1 MIFDRT
7 QKDVEDAVKI
17 RNEKVKTNQVLTEE
31 EIATLERGMLTVN
44 SLNRIEGKQEEL
56 RNIFNSMGYWNTP
69 IITKTWDPTEIFNIH
84 DFQRIINNTN
94 ILRDA
99 FFVYS
104 STPKTPKIS
113 YHFEDINSL
122 ERILFDLEEIE
133 INTKKLYRECGS
145 FNCGE
150 G

>member
-17 RNEKVKTNQVLTEE
+17 RDEKVKTNQALTEE

-44 SLNRIEGKQEEL
+44 SLNRIEGKQKEL

-69 IITKTWDPTEIFNIH
+69 IITKTWDSTQIFNIH
-84 DFQRIINNTN
+84 EFQRIINNTN

-99 FFVYS
+99 LFVYS
-104 STPKTPKIS
+104 STPKTPQIS

-122 ERILFDLEEIE
+122 ERILFDLEEME
-133 INTKKLYRECGS
+133 INIKKLYRECGNFS
-145 FNCGE
+145 CGE